1 MQLYFI
7 WRIVGAQILK
17 AIGTQRLQFIAAL
30 MLSLTLM
37 DTPFAQTTEQYSAP
51 PKPPTKQQPTT
62 QQPATQTDHPSIR
75 IGLSGPFSGGSS
87 PMGESMRNG
96 VRLAVQEINAIGG
109 IHGRTIEL
117 IERDDQANTELGA
130 KIANELTRMK
140 VAASIGIVNTG
151 VGLASIDTYQQ
162 ARIPLMIA
170 VSTGPV
176 LTRRYAPP
184 AAPAN
189 FIFRVSPTLDLEARI
204 LAADLKKRSISKVA
218 LLADETPYGDSG
230 VNAFAEAARLA
241 SIELVTTQRFK
252 IGDTDMSRQLK
263 TARAAGAQ
271 AVVGWGIGPELAQVA
286 RGIKGMG
293 WRIPLMGSWTLS
305 MRNFIDAAGSAGEG
319 ALLPQTFIQD
329 AGSTAKNSFLLAY
342 RRHFNT
348 DLIPSPMSAAQ
359 GYDGMHLLALALRQ
373 ANTMDGDAIRMAME
387 NLTARYQGVVTS
399 YDKPFSAQDHEA
411 ITANMM
417 VIARVTHGRVDY
429 AYRED
434 QQRSALL
441 KVKSK

>member
-1 MQLYFI
+1 MRGNTYRWIFN
-7 WRIVGAQILK
+7 
-17 AIGTQRLQFIAAL
+17 AL
-30 MLSLTLM
+30 MVMVVMTS
-37 DTPFAQTTEQYSAP
+37 PAHAQN
-51 PKPPTKQQPTT
+51 
-62 QQPATQTDHPSIR
+62 IR

-96 VRLAVQEINAIGG
+96 IRLAVQEINAIGG
-109 IHGRTIEL
+109 INGRTIEL
-117 IERDDQANTELGA
+117 IERDDQANNELGA
-130 KIANELTRMK
+130 KIATELTRMK

-151 VGLASIDTYQQ
+151 VGLASIDVYQQ

-184 AAPAN
+184 ASTVN
-189 FIFRVSPTLDLEARI
+189 FIFRVSPTLDLEARM
-204 LAADLKKRSISKVA
+204 LAADLKKRGISKVA
-218 LLADETPYGDSG
+218 LLADDTPYGDSG
-230 VNAFAEAARLA
+230 TNAFADAARQA
-241 SIELVTTQRFK
+241 AVELVTTQRFK
-252 IGDTDMSRQLK
+252 IGETDMTRQLK
-263 TARAAGAQ
+263 NARAAGAQ

-286 RGIKGMG
+286 RGMMGMA
-293 WRIPLMGSWTLS
+293 WRVPFMGSWTLS
-305 MRNFIDAAGSAGEG
+305 MRSFIDAAGNAGEG

-329 AGSTAKNSFLLAY
+329 AGSAAKNSFLLAY

-373 ANTMDGDAIRMAME
+373 AKTSDGDAIRKALE
-387 NLTARYQGVVTS
+387 HLDSRYQGVVTS
-399 YDKPFSAQDHEA
+399 YEKPFSPQDHEA
-411 ITANMM
+411 ISANMM
-417 VIARVTHGRVDY
+417 VIARVNAGRVDY

>member
-1 MQLYFI
+1 MRGNTYRWSLS
-7 WRIVGAQILK
+7 
-17 AIGTQRLQFIAAL
+17 AL
-30 MLSLTLM
+30 MLIAVMTS
-37 DTPFAQTTEQYSAP
+37 PAKAQN
-51 PKPPTKQQPTT
+51 
-62 QQPATQTDHPSIR
+62 IR

-96 VRLAVQEINAIGG
+96 IRLAVQEINAIGG

-117 IERDDQANTELGA
+117 IERDDQANNELGA
-130 KIANELTRMK
+130 KIATELTRMK
-140 VAASIGIVNTG
+140 VTASIGIVNTG

-184 AAPAN
+184 ASPAN
-189 FIFRVSPTLDLEARI
+189 FIFRVSPTLDLEARM
-204 LAADLKKRSISKVA
+204 LAADLKKRGISKVA
-218 LLADETPYGDSG
+218 LLADDTPYGDSG
-230 VNAFAEAARLA
+230 TNAFAAAARQA
-241 SIELVTTQRFK
+241 AVELVTTQRFK
-252 IGDTDMSRQLK
+252 IGDTDMTRQLK
-263 TARAAGAQ
+263 SARAAGAQ

-286 RGIKGMG
+286 RGMMSMA
-293 WRIPLMGSWTLS
+293 WRVPLMGSWTLS

-329 AGSTAKNSFLLAY
+329 AGSAAKNSFLLAY
-342 RRHFNT
+342 RRHFNS

-373 ANTMDGDAIRMAME
+373 SKTLDGDAIRRALE
-387 NLTARYQGVVTS
+387 NLESRYQGVVTS
-399 YDKPFSAQDHEA
+399 YEKPFTSQDHDA
-411 ITANMM
+411 ISANMM
-417 VIARVTHGRVDY
+417 VIARVSGGRVDY